1 VARQGEEDE
10 VTNSGQ
16 TPAAPYAWPARLPPA
31 ALAGVRT
38 RRIMALVLD
47 LVAISILFGIFLT
60 VLLVLGIVTFG
71 LTWFLI
77 PPLFPAIALFYNGL
91 TISGWRM
98 ATPGMRAM
106 DLEMRNV
113 DGTPVSF
120 ITAAAH
126 AVLFYLSW
134 TILTPLVL
142 LVSLITSDKRCLHD
156 MVAGVVVT
164 RRA

>member
-1 VARQGEEDE
+1 MSDQ
-10 VTNSGQ
+10 GQ
-16 TPAAPYAWPARLPPA
+16 TTSSVSPQAFWPARLPYA

-38 RRIMALVLD
+38 RRIGAICLD
-47 LVAISILFGIFLT
+47 LIAITIIFTAVLMVLF
-60 VLLVLGIVTFG
+60 VLGIVTFG

-77 PPLFPAIALFYNGL
+77 PPLFPAIALFYNGM

-106 DLEMRNV
+106 DLEMRTS
-113 DGTPVSF
+113 DGGRVPF
-120 ITAAAH
+120 LTAAVH

-142 LVSLITSDKRCLHD
+142 LVSLIANDKRCLHD
-156 MVAGVVVT
+156 IVAGVVVT